1 MNVRIPKEDK
11 KTYGK
16 PFKKPYRSTTNSR
29 FTWIKFCLLAYFEY
43 WKAKVDARLPVELT
57 KTERSEIVILR
68 QSFVECVTIFIGN
81 GICSY

>member
-16 PFKKPYRSTTNSR
+16 PFQKPYRSTTNSR

-57 KTERSEIVILR
+57 KTERAEIVILR